1 MKKTSIILM
10 ISAIVFALFSC
21 NEDDNNTITNPDST
35 STSKGN
41 FKIEEGVAA
50 GEMAITN
57 ISHLIQLALD
67 QEEVLHNNGAAYPI
81 ITKEKL
87 SASQTGNYPMVLT
100 LDFGSD
106 TSVCFDSRY
115 RSGKI
120 TATITSN
127 WKDSLSTIEANV
139 QNYYMSTHTPS
150 YNGNTLSYEDIAECN
165 SNMKLKI
172 KYLGLKNGYDN
183 ELYPTQYITTDTAY
197 ISTTLGNVELT
208 TTRYTYY
215 KEGFRTLTYEDD
227 KTIST
232 LFSSGTAIDKKDNSW
247 TWNSRNVANTDEGL
261 PYFAYNRSCHWLIS
275 GDIKLYYKNK
285 STQQELTHI
294 INFGQKSQTSCDNNA
309 FFSSNGTSI
318 TITLP

>member
-1 MKKTSIILM
+1 MKKASIILM
-10 ISAIVFALFSC
+10 ISAIIVALFSC
-21 NEDDNNTITNPDST
+21 NDDNSNTITNPDTT
-35 STSKGN
+35 SSSKGN
-41 FKIEEGVAA
+41 FVIEQGVAS

-67 QEEVLHNNGAAYPI
+67 QEDVLHNNGATYPI
-81 ITKEKL
+81 ITKEKQ
-87 SASQTGNYPMVLT
+87 SASQTGDYPMVLT

-127 WKDSLSTIEANV
+127 WKDSLSTIEADV
-139 QNYYMSTHTPS
+139 QNYYMATHTPS
-150 YNGNTLSYEDIAECN
+150 FDSTTLAYEDITECS

-172 KYLGLKNGYDN
+172 KYLGIRNGYEN
-183 ELYPTQYITTDTAY
+183 ELYPTQYITTDSAS
-197 ISTTLGNVELT
+197 ISTKLGNVELT

-215 KEGFRTLTYEDD
+215 KEGFGTLPYEDD
-227 KTIST
+227 KTINT
-232 LFSSGTAIDKKDNSW
+232 LYSNGTAIDKKNNSW
-247 TWNSRNVANTDEGL
+247 TWNSKNVTSSSEGL
-261 PYFAYNRSCHWLIS
+261 PYFAYNRSCYWLIS
-275 GDIKLYYKNK
+275 GDIKLYYKNT

-294 INFGQKSQTSCDNNA
+294 INFGPSNQTSCNNNA
-309 FFSSNGTSI
+309 SYTSNGTSI